1 MPGAASRSLL
11 VLLYAGLACA
21 RAADIS
27 MRAARGGDVPQVE
40 AGAELEC
47 TIARAWQVLTDYDRL
62 ARFIPN
68 LQVSRIVSRQGDNIV
83 VEQKGEARLLFIW

>member
-1 MPGAASRSLL
+1 
-11 VLLYAGLACA
+11 
-21 RAADIS
+21 
-27 MRAARGGDVPQVE
+27 VE

-68 LQVSRIVSRQGDNIV
+68 LQVSRIVSRQGDDIV
-83 VEQKGEARLLFIW
+83 VE